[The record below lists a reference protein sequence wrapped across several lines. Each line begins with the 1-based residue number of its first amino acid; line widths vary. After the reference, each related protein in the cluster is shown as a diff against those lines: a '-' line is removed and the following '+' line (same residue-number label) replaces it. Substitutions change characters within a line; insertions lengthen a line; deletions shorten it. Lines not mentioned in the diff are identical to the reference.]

1 MNKEIKRLISSKSS
15 SDIFIIGKGP
25 SIDQIDLSMLKESI
39 VINVNDSERIYKG
52 DIGVFHD
59 QWVADSLNHQYK
71 CDLYFYNNNLQLND
85 NKNFIGL
92 NYYPYIPSNAN
103 SVINRFFENK
113 LCIEQSMVISALRIA
128 DEIGRN
134 LNEKPNVYLLGF
146 DFTSKKGFSKNIN
159 QNLLFRDAE
168 YQEKI
173 ISSQEHIFSQLLK
186 EKDRLSINIYHIG
199 EKSFS
204 SYLASSFNNIYA
216 GKLIDFNYKI
226 NNELKYKQFSTKIT
240 AEITTNHFGDI
251 DRLKAMTHEAKEAGA
266 DFVKIQKRNVE
277 TFYSAEELDKPYT
290 SPFGE
295 TFRDYRNGI
304 ELDYDDFKNFDEFCK
319 KIGIKWF
326 ASVLD
331 MHSYEFIKSFNP
343 ELIKLPSTISE
354 HKDYLKYVAN
364 DFRNEVVIST
374 GYTDKSYEDFIL
386 NTFSNSKKIY
396 LLQCTSAYPSSK
408 YNTQIGVIRH
418 YYNLS
423 KKNST
428 IVPGYSSHD
437 IGSLC
442 SMLAVS
448 AGARMIEKHVK
459 YGNVDWSH
467 FDEVAVDLQNDDFKN
482 FVSDVRDAELILG
495 GEEKMINS
503 SEHHKY
509 WLK

>member
-1 MNKEIKRLISSKSS
+1 MNKELKKLISSKSP

-25 SIDQIDLSMLKESI
+25 SIDQIDLSMLKDSI
-39 VINVNDSERIYKG
+39 VINVNDSEKIYKG

-59 QWVADSLNHQYK
+59 QWVADSLNHEYK

-92 NYYPYIPSNAN
+92 DYYPYTPSNAN
-103 SVINRFFENK
+103 SIINRFFEDE
-113 LCIEQSMVISALRIA
+113 LCIEQPMVISALRIA
-128 DEIGRN
+128 HEIGRN

-159 QNLLFRDAE
+159 QNLLFRDVE

-173 ISSQEHIFSQLLK
+173 ISSQEHIYSLLLK
-186 EKDRLSINIYHIG
+186 EKDQLSINIYHIG

-204 SYLASSFNNIYA
+204 SYSASSFNNIYA
-216 GKLIDFNYKI
+216 GKLIDFNYK
-226 NNELKYKQFSTKIT
+226 NNNQSKHKEFTTTIT
-240 AEITTNHFGDI
+240 AEITTNHFGDMN
-251 DRLKAMTHEAKEAGA
+251 RLKAMTIAAKQAGA
-266 DFVKIQKRNVE
+266 DFVKIQKRDVE
-277 TFYSAEELDKPYT
+277 TFYSKEELDKPYS

-304 ELDYDDFKNFDEFCK
+304 ELSHDDFKIFDQFCK

-331 MHSYEFIKSFNP
+331 MHSYEFIKSFDP

-354 HKDYLKYVAN
+354 HKDYLKFVADDFEN
-364 DFRNEVVIST
+364 DIVIST
-374 GYTDKSYEDFIL
+374 GYTDKSYEEFIL
-386 NTFSNSKKIY
+386 NTFLDSKKVY
-396 LLQCTSAYPSSK
+396 LLQCTSSYPCSK
-408 YNTQIGVIRH
+408 YDTQISVIRH

-423 KKNST
+423 KKNSN

-459 YGNVDWSH
+459 YGNVEWSH

-482 FVSDVRDAELILG
+482 FVRDIRDAELIV
-495 GEEKMINS
+495 GEEEKKINS